1 MLKRA
6 VTAIIL
12 VGYAFAMLYLGTAVH
27 YGFLDALIMSFAFVG
42 TYEMYHTF
50 RKSEY
55 KNSWGAPLLLCVA
68 IYPLWYFLGYKG
80 ILIALSLSICL
91 ALAVFT
97 FKAEMELKDLLATI
111 FSLIYPMALVS
122 LAFALSREFPCGGTF
137 AISFAIFL
145 PVFSDTF
152 AYLVGSTLGKRKL
165 CPSISPKKT
174 VAGAIGGL
182 LGSVLCAV
190 TFFLLFD
197 LYAVIPV
204 GYVSFSDSVAVRA
217 VVFVVL
223 GIVGGVLA
231 EIGDLAAS
239 RIKRTMNIKD
249 FGNIFP
255 GHGGVLDRL
264 DSIMFT
270 LVMFFTAFTFMYM
283 YIPGVYGYK
292 Y

>member
-6 VTAIIL
+6 VTAIVL

-223 GIVGGVLA
+223 GIIGGVLA

-270 LVMFFTAFTFMYM
+270 LVMLFTAFTFMYM
-283 YIPGVYGYK
+283 
-292 Y
+292 

>member
-6 VTAIIL
+6 VTAIVL

-270 LVMFFTAFTFMYM
+270 LVMLFTAFTFMYM
-283 YIPGVYGYK
+283 
-292 Y
+292 

>member
-42 TYEMYHTF
+42 TYEMNHTF

-182 LGSVLCAV
+182 VGSVLCAV

-204 GYVSFSDSVAVRA
+204 GYVTFSDSVAVRA

-270 LVMFFTAFTFMYM
+270 LVMLFTAFTFMYM
-283 YIPGVYGYK
+283 
-292 Y
+292 

>member
-27 YGFLDALIMSFAFVG
+27 YGVLDALIMSFAFVG

-204 GYVSFSDSVAVRA
+204 GYVTFSDSVAVRA

-270 LVMFFTAFTFMYM
+270 LVMLFTAFTFMYM
-283 YIPGVYGYK
+283 
-292 Y
+292 

>member
-97 FKAEMELKDLLATI
+97 FRAEMELKDLLATI

-174 VAGAIGGL
+174 VAGAVGGL

-204 GYVSFSDSVAVRA
+204 GYVTFSDSVAVRA

-283 YIPGVYGYK
+283 
-292 Y
+292 

>member
-122 LAFALSREFPCGGTF
+122 LAFALSRAFPCGGTF

-239 RIKRTMNIKD
+239 RIKRTINIKD

-283 YIPGVYGYK
+283 
-292 Y
+292 

>member
-111 FSLIYPMALVS
+111 FSLIYPMALAS

-174 VAGAIGGL
+174 VAGAVGGL

-204 GYVSFSDSVAVRA
+204 EYVTFSDSVAVRA

-283 YIPGVYGYK
+283 
-292 Y
+292 

>member
-6 VTAIIL
+6 VTAIVL

-152 AYLVGSTLGKRKL
+152 AYFVGSTLGKRKL

-174 VAGAIGGL
+174 VAGAVGGL

-204 GYVSFSDSVAVRA
+204 GYVTFSDSVAVRA

-270 LVMFFTAFTFMYM
+270 LVMLFTAFTFMYM
-283 YIPGVYGYK
+283 
-292 Y
+292 

>member
-12 VGYAFAMLYLGTAVH
+12 VEYAFAMLYLGTAVH
-27 YGFLDALIMSFAFVG
+27 YGFLDALIMSFALVG

-174 VAGAIGGL
+174 VAGAVGGL

-204 GYVSFSDSVAVRA
+204 GYVTFSDSVAVRA

-270 LVMFFTAFTFMYM
+270 LVMLFTAFTFMYM
-283 YIPGVYGYK
+283 
-292 Y
+292 

>member
-6 VTAIIL
+6 VTAILL
-12 VGYAFAMLYLGTAVH
+12 VGFAFVMLYLGTTIH
-27 YGFLDALIMSFAFVG
+27 YAFFDALIMLFGFVG

-50 RKSEY
+50 KKSGY
-55 KNSWGAPLLLCVA
+55 KNSMSASILMCLVV
-68 IYPLWYFLGYKG
+68 YPLWYFLGYRG
-80 ILIALSLSICL
+80 ILIAFSLSVCL

-111 FSLIYPMALVS
+111 FSLIYPMALLS
-122 LAFALSREFPCGGTF
+122 LAFALSREFPCGGAF
-137 AISFAIFL
+137 AISFAVFL

-152 AYLVGSTLGKRKL
+152 AYLVGSTMGKRKL

-174 VAGAIGGL
+174 VAGAVGGL
-182 LGSVLCAV
+182 FGSVLCAV

-197 LYAVIPV
+197 LYAVIPA
-204 GYVSFSDSVAVRA
+204 GYVTFSESIAVRA
-217 VVFVVL
+217 VVFVLL
-223 GIVGGVLA
+223 GVIGGVLA
-231 EIGDLAAS
+231 EIGDLVAS
-239 RIKRTMNIKD
+239 RIKRALDIKD

-270 LVMFFTAFTFMYM
+270 LVLLFTAFTFMYM
-283 YIPGVYGYK
+283 
-292 Y
+292 

>member
-12 VGYAFAMLYLGTAVH
+12 VGYALAMLYLGTAVH

-204 GYVSFSDSVAVRA
+204 GYVTFSDSVAVRA

-270 LVMFFTAFTFMYM
+270 LVMLFTAFTFMYM
-283 YIPGVYGYK
+283 
-292 Y
+292 

>member
-122 LAFALSREFPCGGTF
+122 LAFALSRDFPCGGTF

-204 GYVSFSDSVAVRA
+204 GYVTFSDSVAVRA

-283 YIPGVYGYK
+283 
-292 Y
+292 

>member
-190 TFFLLFD
+190 MFFLLFD

-283 YIPGVYGYK
+283 
-292 Y
+292 

>member
-204 GYVSFSDSVAVRA
+204 GYVTFSDSVAVRA

-223 GIVGGVLA
+223 GILGGVLA

-283 YIPGVYGYK
+283 
-292 Y
+292 

>member
-204 GYVSFSDSVAVRA
+204 GYVTFSDSVAVRA
-217 VVFVVL
+217 VVFIVL

-283 YIPGVYGYK
+283 
-292 Y
+292 

>member
-97 FKAEMELKDLLATI
+97 FKAKMELKDLLATI

-239 RIKRTMNIKD
+239 RIKRTINIKD

-283 YIPGVYGYK
+283 
-292 Y
+292 

>member
-122 LAFALSREFPCGGTF
+122 LAFALSRECPCGGTF

-223 GIVGGVLA
+223 GLVGGVLA

-283 YIPGVYGYK
+283 
-292 Y
+292 

>member
-152 AYLVGSTLGKRKL
+152 AYLVGSTLGKTKL

-174 VAGAIGGL
+174 VAGAVGGL

-190 TFFLLFD
+190 TFFLLLD

-204 GYVSFSDSVAVRA
+204 GYVTFSDSVAVRA

-270 LVMFFTAFTFMYM
+270 LVMLFTAFTFMYM
-283 YIPGVYGYK
+283 
-292 Y
+292 

>member
-6 VTAIIL
+6 VTAIVL

-55 KNSWGAPLLLCVA
+55 KNSWGAPLLLGVA

-204 GYVSFSDSVAVRA
+204 GYVTFSDSVAVRA

-270 LVMFFTAFTFMYM
+270 LVMLFTAFTFMYM
-283 YIPGVYGYK
+283 
-292 Y
+292 

>member
-111 FSLIYPMALVS
+111 FSLIYPMAIAS

-182 LGSVLCAV
+182 LGSGLCAV

-283 YIPGVYGYK
+283 
-292 Y
+292 

>member
-204 GYVSFSDSVAVRA
+204 GYVTFSDSVAVRA

-270 LVMFFTAFTFMYM
+270 LFMLFTAFKFMYM
-283 YIPGVYGYK
+283 
-292 Y
+292 

>member
-6 VTAIIL
+6 VTAIVL

-283 YIPGVYGYK
+283 
-292 Y
+292 

>member
-55 KNSWGAPLLLCVA
+55 KNSWGAPLLFCVA

-174 VAGAIGGL
+174 VAGAVGGL

-204 GYVSFSDSVAVRA
+204 GYVTFSDSVAVRA

-255 GHGGVLDRL
+255 GHGGVLDRI

-283 YIPGVYGYK
+283 
-292 Y
+292 

>member
-42 TYEMYHTF
+42 TYEIYHTF

-204 GYVSFSDSVAVRA
+204 GYVTFSDSVAVRA

-283 YIPGVYGYK
+283 
-292 Y
+292 

>member
-6 VTAIIL
+6 VTAILL
-12 VGYAFAMLYLGTAVH
+12 VGFAFVMLYLGTTIH
-27 YGFLDALIMSFAFVG
+27 YGFFDALIMLFGFVG
-42 TYEMYHTF
+42 AYEMYHTF
-50 RKSEY
+50 KKSGY
-55 KNSWGAPLLLCVA
+55 KNSMSAPILMCLAV
-68 IYPLWYFLGYKG
+68 YPLWYFLGYRG
-80 ILIALSLSICL
+80 ILIAFSLSVCL

-111 FSLIYPMALVS
+111 FSLIYPMALLS
-122 LAFALSREFPCGGTF
+122 LAFALSREFPCGGAF
-137 AISFAIFL
+137 AISFAVFL

-152 AYLVGSTLGKRKL
+152 AYLVGSTMGKRKL

-174 VAGAIGGL
+174 VAGAVGGL
-182 LGSVLCAV
+182 FGSVLCAV

-204 GYVSFSDSVAVRA
+204 GYVTFSESIAVRA
-217 VVFVVL
+217 VVFVLL
-223 GIVGGVLA
+223 GVIGGVLA
-231 EIGDLAAS
+231 EIGDLVAS
-239 RIKRTMNIKD
+239 RIKRALDIKD

-270 LVMFFTAFTFMYM
+270 LVLLFTAFTFMYM
-283 YIPGVYGYK
+283 
-292 Y
+292 

>member
-204 GYVSFSDSVAVRA
+204 GYVTFSDSVAVRA

-223 GIVGGVLA
+223 GILGGVLA

-270 LVMFFTAFTFMYM
+270 LVMLFTAFTFMYM
-283 YIPGVYGYK
+283 
-292 Y
+292 

>member
-174 VAGAIGGL
+174 VAGAVGGL

-197 LYAVIPV
+197 LCAVIPV
-204 GYVSFSDSVAVRA
+204 GYVTFSDSVAVRA

-239 RIKRTMNIKD
+239 RIKRSMNIKD

-270 LVMFFTAFTFMYM
+270 LVMLFTAFTFMYM
-283 YIPGVYGYK
+283 
-292 Y
+292 

>member
-80 ILIALSLSICL
+80 VLIALSLSICL

-270 LVMFFTAFTFMYM
+270 LVMLFTAFTFMYM
-283 YIPGVYGYK
+283 
-292 Y
+292 

>member
-42 TYEMYHTF
+42 TYEMYHAF

-270 LVMFFTAFTFMYM
+270 LVMLFTAFTFMYM
-283 YIPGVYGYK
+283 
-292 Y
+292 

>member
-217 VVFVVL
+217 VGFVVL

-283 YIPGVYGYK
+283 
-292 Y
+292 

>member
-111 FSLIYPMALVS
+111 FSLIYPMTLVS

-239 RIKRTMNIKD
+239 RIKRTINIKD

-283 YIPGVYGYK
+283 
-292 Y
+292 

>member
-174 VAGAIGGL
+174 VAGAVGGL

-204 GYVSFSDSVAVRA
+204 GYVTFSDSVAVRA

-255 GHGGVLDRL
+255 GHGGVLDRI

-283 YIPGVYGYK
+283 
-292 Y
+292 

>member
-68 IYPLWYFLGYKG
+68 IYLLWYFLGYKG

-204 GYVSFSDSVAVRA
+204 GYVTFSDSVAVRA

-239 RIKRTMNIKD
+239 RIKRTINIKD

-283 YIPGVYGYK
+283 
-292 Y
+292 

>member
-174 VAGAIGGL
+174 VAGAVGGL

-204 GYVSFSDSVAVRA
+204 GYVSFSDNVAVRA

-239 RIKRTMNIKD
+239 RIKRTINIKD

-283 YIPGVYGYK
+283 
-292 Y
+292 

>member
-174 VAGAIGGL
+174 IAGAIGGL

-204 GYVSFSDSVAVRA
+204 GYVTFSDSVAVRA

-270 LVMFFTAFTFMYM
+270 LVMLFTAFTFMYM
-283 YIPGVYGYK
+283 
-292 Y
+292 

>member
-204 GYVSFSDSVAVRA
+204 GYVTFSDSVAVRA
-217 VVFVVL
+217 VVFFVL

-283 YIPGVYGYK
+283 
-292 Y
+292 

>member
-204 GYVSFSDSVAVRA
+204 GYVTFSDSVAVRA

-270 LVMFFTAFTFMYM
+270 LVMLFTAFTFIYM
-283 YIPGVYGYK
+283 
-292 Y
+292 

>member
-55 KNSWGAPLLLCVA
+55 KNSPWAPLLLCVA

-97 FKAEMELKDLLATI
+97 FKTEMELKDLLATI

-197 LYAVIPV
+197 LYEVIPV

-239 RIKRTMNIKD
+239 RIKRTINIKD

-283 YIPGVYGYK
+283 
-292 Y
+292 

>member
-6 VTAIIL
+6 VTAIVL

-174 VAGAIGGL
+174 VAGAVGGL

-204 GYVSFSDSVAVRA
+204 GYVTFSDSVAVRA

-239 RIKRTMNIKD
+239 RIKRSMNIKD

-270 LVMFFTAFTFMYM
+270 LVMLFTAFTFMYM
-283 YIPGVYGYK
+283 
-292 Y
+292 

>member
-42 TYEMYHTF
+42 SYEMYHTF

-174 VAGAIGGL
+174 VAGAVGGL

-239 RIKRTMNIKD
+239 RIKRTINIKD

-283 YIPGVYGYK
+283 
-292 Y
+292 